1 MSQASSLRDRAARC
15 REIARDYHPSVAR
28 PLYLKAR
35 ELDHAAA
42 LIERRGIERRDRKSF
57 GLAPPRHA

>member
-1 MSQASSLRDRAARC
+1 MSQADHLRTRAARC

-28 PLYLKAR
+28 PLYIKAR
-35 ELDHAAA
+35 EFDQAAA

-57 GLAPPRHA
+57 GLAAPR

>member
-1 MSQASSLRDRAARC
+1 MSQASTLRDRAARC

-42 LIERRGIERRDRKSF
+42 LIERRGIERRNRTSF
-57 GLAPPRHA
+57 GLAEPRA